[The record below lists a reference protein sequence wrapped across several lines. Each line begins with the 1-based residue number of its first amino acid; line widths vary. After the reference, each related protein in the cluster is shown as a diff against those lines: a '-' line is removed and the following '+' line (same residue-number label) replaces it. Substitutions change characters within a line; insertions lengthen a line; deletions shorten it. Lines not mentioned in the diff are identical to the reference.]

1 MPVLRAAASVVIA
14 APASTVYGI
23 IADYRIGHPA
33 ILPPQYFEDF
43 VVEAGGQGAGTRIRF
58 TMRSYGSRLPCQ
70 AYVTEPEPGR
80 LLVET
85 DERTGTTTRFLVE
98 PLDGGR
104 ARVTFE
110 TDYHQARGPRGWL
123 EALLVPRYL
132 RTVYAA
138 ELQMLAE
145 RATLTAR
152 NTLSG

>member
-1 MPVLRAAASVVIA
+1 MT

-33 ILPPQYFEDF
+33 ILPPQYFDDF

-58 TMRSYGSRLPCQ
+58 TMRSYGSRLQCQ
-70 AYVTEPEPGR
+70 AHVTEPEPGR

-110 TDYHQARGPRGWL
+110 TDYQARGLRGWL
-123 EALLVPRYL
+123 ETLLVPRYL

-145 RATLTAR
+145 RAALMAR
-152 NTLSG
+152 SAPSG